1 MRRGT
6 LSIKEKAFAKINLY
20 LDILGKRPDDYHDL
34 EMVMVP
40 VKLHDTLKFSKRDD
54 DSITLSTNKEI
65 TEKPEDNLVYE
76 IAAFIMKEFDIKQ
89 GVDIHLEKRIPIA
102 AGLAGGSADAAAT
115 FRAMNKL
122 FHLKLKKDEMARL
135 AEPFGAD
142 IPFCI
147 HNQPCIARGKGEQ
160 LFFLDK
166 KLKLPVLLITPNIE
180 VPTREVYQAVDVS
193 KVPKVKITSMTN
205 AIYNNNYELFTRVA
219 HNALEQFA
227 FRLYPEIKTL
237 KTALEAYNPDLV
249 LMSGS
254 GPTMMVFDK
263 DKKLLEGMAE
273 EYLENYQVNLT
284 KTL

>member
-1 MRRGT
+1 MSVKERG
-6 LSIKEKAFAKINLY
+6 FAKINLY

-40 VKLHDTLKFSKRDD
+40 VKLHDTLKISKREDAF
-54 DSITLSTNKEI
+54 INLSTNIEV
-65 TEKPEDNLVYE
+65 TEKSEDNLVYE
-76 IAAFIMKEFDIKQ
+76 IASFIMKEFELKQ

-115 FRAMNKL
+115 FRAMNRL
-122 FHLKLKKDEMARL
+122 FDLKLEKDQMARL

-147 HNQPCIARGKGEQ
+147 HNKPCIARGKGEQ

-166 KLKLPVLLITPNIE
+166 KLKLPVLLVTPNLE
-180 VPTREVYQAVDVS
+180 VPTRKVYQAVDVS

-205 AIYNNNYELFTRVA
+205 AIYNNNYELFTKEA

-227 FRLYPEIKTL
+227 FGIYPEIERL
-237 KTALEAYNPDLV
+237 KEALEAYNPDLV

-263 DKKLLEGMAE
+263 DKKLLETLALD
-273 EYLENYQVNLT
+273 YSNNYQVNLT

>member
-1 MRRGT
+1 M
-6 LSIKEKAFAKINLY
+6 SIKERGFAKINLY

-54 DSITLSTNKEI
+54 EAIMLFTNIEI
-65 TEKPEDNLVYE
+65 TEKPEDNIVYE
-76 IAAFIMKEFDIKQ
+76 VAAYIKKEFDIKQ
-89 GVDIHLEKRIPIA
+89 GVDIHIEKRIPIA

-122 FHLKLKKDEMARL
+122 FKLKLKNDQMARL

-147 HNQPCIARGKGEQ
+147 HNKPCIARGKGEQ
-160 LFFLDK
+160 LFFLDR
-166 KLKLPVLLITPNIE
+166 KLKLPVLLVTPNLE
-180 VPTREVYQAVDVS
+180 VPTKKVYQAVDVS
-193 KVPKVKITSMTN
+193 KVPNVKITSMTN
-205 AIYNNNYELFTRVA
+205 AIYNNNYELFTKEA

-227 FRLYPEIKTL
+227 FKLYPEIKDL
-237 KTALEAYNPDLV
+237 KTSLKAYDPDLV

-263 DKKLLEGMAE
+263 DNKLLETIAQ
-273 EYLENYQVNLT
+273 EYLENYRVNLT

>member
-1 MRRGT
+1 MSVKERG
-6 LSIKEKAFAKINLY
+6 FAKINLY

-40 VKLHDTLKFSKRDD
+40 VKLHDTLKISKREDAF
-54 DSITLSTNKEI
+54 INLSTNIEV

-76 IAAFIMKEFDIKQ
+76 IASFIMKEFELKQ

-115 FRAMNKL
+115 FRAMNRL
-122 FHLKLKKDEMARL
+122 FDLKLEKDQMARL

-147 HNQPCIARGKGEQ
+147 HNKPCIARGKGEQ

-166 KLKLPVLLITPNIE
+166 KLKLPVLLVTPNLE
-180 VPTREVYQAVDVS
+180 VPTRKVYQAVDVS

-205 AIYNNNYELFTRVA
+205 AIYNNNYELFTKEA

-227 FRLYPEIKTL
+227 FGIYPEIERL
-237 KTALEAYNPDLV
+237 KEALEAYNPDLV

-263 DKKLLEGMAE
+263 DKKLLETLALD
-273 EYLENYQVNLT
+273 YSNNYQVNLT

>member
-1 MRRGT
+1 LSVKERG
-6 LSIKEKAFAKINLY
+6 FAKINLY

-40 VKLHDTLKFSKRDD
+40 VKLHDTLKISKREDAF
-54 DSITLSTNKEI
+54 INLSTNIEV

-76 IAAFIMKEFDIKQ
+76 IASFIMKEFELKQ

-115 FRAMNKL
+115 FRAMNRL
-122 FHLKLKKDEMARL
+122 FDLKLEKDQMARL

-147 HNQPCIARGKGEQ
+147 HNKPCIARGKGEQ

-166 KLKLPVLLITPNIE
+166 KLKLPVLLVTPNLE
-180 VPTREVYQAVDVS
+180 VPTRKVYQAVDVS

-205 AIYNNNYELFTRVA
+205 AIYNNNYELFTKEA

-227 FRLYPEIKTL
+227 FGIYPEIERL
-237 KTALEAYNPDLV
+237 KEALEAYNPDLV

-263 DKKLLEGMAE
+263 DKKLLETLALD
-273 EYLENYQVNLT
+273 YSNNYQVNLT